1 MDRPRRV
8 PESAD
13 EQKMISR
20 LRSASAPAHG
30 AIDFADGVFD
40 VVKGHEPRKIAPRFW
55 KKMRPPPNL
64 HFFREAM
71 PDDDDYRK
79 RDPYATARPDDDEDD
94 ERGKIQF
101 SF

>member
-40 VVKGHEPRKIAPRFW
+40 VVKGHEPRSEPGKPLGVQTTGIW
-55 KKMRPPPNL
+55 SNL
-64 HFFREAM
+64 L
-71 PDDDDYRK
+71 
-79 RDPYATARPDDDEDD
+79 
-94 ERGKIQF
+94 
-101 SF
+101 